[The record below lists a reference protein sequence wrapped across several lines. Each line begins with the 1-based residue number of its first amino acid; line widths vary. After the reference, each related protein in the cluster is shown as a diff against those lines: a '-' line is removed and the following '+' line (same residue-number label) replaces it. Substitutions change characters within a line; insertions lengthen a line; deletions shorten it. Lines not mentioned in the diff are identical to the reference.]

1 MGQQDPGDPLI
12 KKEKK
17 KQDPGDNPIK
27 KNPGGRAREAFQEL
41 RFYCC
46 KAASRSGAKVM
57 MMMLRILMMTMM
69 ETQMMTMMMIAERA
83 PPGLSS
89 RLHWV
94 DFVRT
99 DGNCDYKAKEEV
111 NMIINITIINNIKI
125 LCPCILILI
134 KFNITHTQRLLD
146 CHNVHHFQCP
156 GEEVALLRGPPH

>member
-1 MGQQDPGDPLI
+1 MGQQDPGDTKI
-12 KKEKK
+12 KKKRKK
-17 KQDPGDNPIK
+17 L
-27 KNPGGRAREAFQEL
+27 NPGGRARETFQEL

-57 MMMLRILMMTMM
+57 MMMMMILMMTMM

-111 NMIINITIINNIKI
+111 NMTINITISIVINNIMI
-125 LCPCILILI
+125 SPCILI
-134 KFNITHTQRLLD
+134 FNSSNSTLPT
-146 CHNVHHFQCP
+146 HNVHHVQCP

>member
-1 MGQQDPGDPLI
+1 
-12 KKEKK
+12 
-17 KQDPGDNPIK
+17 
-27 KNPGGRAREAFQEL
+27 
-41 RFYCC
+41 
-46 KAASRSGAKVM
+46 M
-57 MMMLRILMMTMM
+57 MTMLMLMMTMMMMMMTMIM